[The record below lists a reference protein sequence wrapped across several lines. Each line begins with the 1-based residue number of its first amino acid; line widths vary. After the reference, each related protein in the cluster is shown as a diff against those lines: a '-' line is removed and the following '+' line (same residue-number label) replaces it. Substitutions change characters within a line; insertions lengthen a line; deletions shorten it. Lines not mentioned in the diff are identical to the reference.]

1 MENREVILDFRI
13 LNRMCKLDFFST
25 IIFYEAEIESAVL
38 TSVFYVLFKKQE
50 NTRIFVQCL
59 A

>member
-13 LNRMCKLDFFST
+13 LNRMRKLDFFCT

-50 NTRIFVQCL
+50 NTRVFVHCL

>member
-13 LNRMCKLDFFST
+13 LNRMRKLDFFST

-50 NTRIFVQCL
+50 NTRVFVHCL